1 VARAGRGG
9 TRLRLP
15 VEPEDAPRGP
25 GPTFGTPVSERPT
38 AQLEARSEHSIRRAL
53 DDRSAAYELHRRSR
67 FRLDG
72 GAELVWEL
80 DSRIGVE
87 RDRPEALRMES
98 RQVWR
103 VVDGPAPIE
112 VSLAMWQTFEE
123 TALRADVSLD
133 GRPFFAR
140 EWRLDLRTV
149 PWQIVR

>member
-1 VARAGRGG
+1 
-9 TRLRLP
+9 
-15 VEPEDAPRGP
+15 
-25 GPTFGTPVSERPT
+25 
-38 AQLEARSEHSIRRAL
+38 L
-53 DDRSAAYELHRRSR
+53 DDRSAAYELHRKSR

-72 GAELVWEL
+72 GAELTWEL
-80 DSRIGVE
+80 DARIGVE
-87 RDRPEALRMES
+87 HSRPEALRMES

-103 VVDGPAPIE
+103 VTDGPAPIE

-133 GRPFFAR
+133 DRPFFAR

>member
-1 VARAGRGG
+1 
-9 TRLRLP
+9 
-15 VEPEDAPRGP
+15 
-25 GPTFGTPVSERPT
+25 
-38 AQLEARSEHSIRRAL
+38 
-53 DDRSAAYELHRRSR
+53 
-67 FRLDG
+67 
-72 GAELVWEL
+72 
-80 DSRIGVE
+80 
-87 RDRPEALRMES
+87 MES

-133 GRPFFAR
+133 GRLFFAR